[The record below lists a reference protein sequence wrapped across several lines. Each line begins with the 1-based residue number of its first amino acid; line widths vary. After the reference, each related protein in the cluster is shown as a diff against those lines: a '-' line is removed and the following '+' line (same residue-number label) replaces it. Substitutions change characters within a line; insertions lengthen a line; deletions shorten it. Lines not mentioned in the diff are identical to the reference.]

1 MRKDTKLRKGASHK
15 GWQELAMLYVL
26 IFKACLCLCV
36 NRALEKGEEQQE
48 MADFNADKAGTSRN
62 MIIILSSIT
71 TEEKKIT
78 LVVDFCT
85 PSKREHCI

>member
-26 IFKACLCLCV
+26 IFKAYLCV

-62 MIIILSSIT
+62 MTIILSSIT

-78 LVVDFCT
+78 LAVDFCM